1 MTPGVTQM
9 MAMHAANQLD
19 TVDTIRVSHG
29 SYRPIAFS
37 ASITETTTYEYDPHL
52 PSRTVYEDGEF
63 KQVLPFARPREIELP
78 APYGKTTQYIIPH
91 SETITLAKA
100 LENKG
105 IKLIE
110 TRGTWPK
117 QNMQLVHALYDY
129 AYCVMI
135 RLK

>member
-29 SYRPIAFS
+29 SYRPIA

-100 LENKG
+100 LK
-105 IKLIE
+105 IKVS
-110 TRGTWPK
+110 
-117 QNMQLVHALYDY
+117 N
-129 AYCVMI
+129 
-135 RLK
+135 